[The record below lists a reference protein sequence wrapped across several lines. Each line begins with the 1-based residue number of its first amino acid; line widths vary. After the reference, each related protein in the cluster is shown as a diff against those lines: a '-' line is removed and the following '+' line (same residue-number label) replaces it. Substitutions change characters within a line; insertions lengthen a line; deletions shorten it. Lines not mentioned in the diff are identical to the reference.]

1 MLETLAL
8 DSLLIL
14 ILLLLIPIG
23 MYRGGLREV
32 CSAAGVLLGL
42 LVAMQWSDRWG
53 GWLAGATGI
62 DDGVARF
69 AVAVATIVVF
79 AGLLGYGATSS
90 FAYSPGPGGRVFGG
104 LIALASGVVFLG
116 AVIQFVA
123 TYLYEG
129 VYPDIIRDG
138 YVSRTLSIGFDWVLL
153 IVAGLV
159 LVATLFGT
167 VVRERDTEQ
176 TAFELHRDPVA
187 ARRPATVPTLAPE
200 PVTLEPTATERAEQ
214 EMLGAT
220 AAVKIREVRHWE
232 EPTPPTIQDLQ
243 SGWSRTWPGSVT
255 SEPPKSAR
263 SGRGR
268 RGNNVPSAKRKSGG
282 SPDEA
287 VIRDWLAEDQE
298 TLRSRLPRPVDDE

>member
-42 LVAMQWSDRWG
+42 LVALQWSNRWG
-53 GWLAGATGI
+53 GWLADSSGI

-69 AVAVATIVVF
+69 AVAVTTIVVF
-79 AGLLGYGATSS
+79 AGVIGYGAAATFSHT
-90 FAYSPGPGGRVFGG
+90 PGPGGRVFGG
-104 LIALASGVVFLG
+104 LISLASGVVFLG
-116 AVIQFVA
+116 ALIQFVA
-123 TYLYEG
+123 IYLYDD

-138 YVSRTLSIGFDWVLL
+138 YVSRSLSIGFDWVLL

-159 LVATLFGT
+159 LLAALFGT
-167 VVRERDTEQ
+167 IVRERDTG
-176 TAFELHRDPVA
+176 AIMFEVPRDAVA
-187 ARRPATVPTLAPE
+187 VRRPAIVPTMAPE
-200 PVTLEPTATERAEQ
+200 PENLEPGARESADPEA
-214 EMLGAT
+214 LSAT

-232 EPTPPTIQDLQ
+232 EPTPPTIQDLK
-243 SGWSRTWPGSVT
+243 SGWSRTWPSSVT
-255 SEPPKSAR
+255 SEPPKAAR
-263 SGRGR
+263 PGRSFRHGKPSQSPR
-268 RGNNVPSAKRKSGG
+268 RTQG

-287 VIRDWLAEDQE
+287 VIRDWLAEDQP
-298 TLRSRLPRPVDDE
+298 TLRSRLPRPLDDE